1 MFFETTLLGSVE
13 LDVALKLFLAALSGG
28 LIGLEREKHGRPAGL
43 RTNLLV
49 AVGSCVMVIVSEA
62 FYTKYGGFDAQSAL
76 RIDPSRVAAQ
86 IVTGVGFLGAGVIIK
101 TGAAVQG
108 LTTAACVW
116 IVSAIGL
123 AIGAGQ
129 YAAGIGGFV
138 ITFVSLWLLRILETK
153 MPRTVYK
160 YVILTTDNSGDEKHI
175 RAVFEDR
182 GFTIIKMDYAVT
194 FPARE
199 QTFIFTVAGK
209 HSSPISQ
216 VIDLLSGQRFVQKL
230 EIRS

>member
-1 MFFETTLLGSVE
+1 MYGMYEIILKLSLGTLLG
-13 LDVALKLFLAALSGG
+13 GI
-28 LIGLEREKHGRPAGL
+28 IGFERQTHGRAAGF
-43 RTNLLV
+43 RTQLLV
-49 AVGSCVMVIVSEA
+49 CVACVLLMIISESYYMEGTA
-62 FYTKYGGFDAQSAL
+62 TPGQL
-76 RIDPSRVAAQ
+76 RIDPTRIAAGAM
-86 IVTGVGFLGAGVIIK
+86 TGVGFLGAGVIIK